1 MTAKVWIV
9 DDDSS
14 IRWVLERTLGS
25 EGFIAKCQEWAATK
39 SVVDQFVKGVL

>member
-25 EGFIAKCQEWAATK
+25 EAKASNAKVSPTAKPC
-39 SVVDQFVKGVL
+39 